1 MTGDQVKILNKFQKE
16 RIEKMLNGKKA
27 TDSVIAEIKAV
38 IPEEIS
44 PITDIRSTQEYR
56 THMMQ
61 IMFER
66 GMKKAIS
73 QLSGGNYA

>member
-1 MTGDQVKILNKFQKE
+1 
-16 RIEKMLNGKKA
+16 MLNGKKA